1 MNKQI
6 RLVSAGCLVLGA
18 MFASGATVSI
28 TGTVKDPD
36 GKPVAG
42 VAIGI
47 RTNSSAT
54 AVTGEDGTF
63 KLAGDYTPYKSP
75 RPDFPSVVMEKIMD
89 KSVLLTGTKAGMIL
103 ARTIVKDNASGV
115 QITMYPMPS
124 GKVTLIGNLLA
135 STHVLGMTKAAF
147 DEKHSF
153 MIAFDG
159 TPGIRATFD
168 QILKEFW
175 PDGSSLDGDSAQ
187 ELENQ
192 LVERLQFNLDGPK
205 EAEMWKGVQAHC
217 YPSAVTV
224 TGDIHEKPGTK
235 WSQPWIS
242 TESYGPTTFKY
253 PDKVMG
259 ATKPFIMPNK
269 PPLVLKID
277 DKVSIKCLYV
287 PPGRFYMGCPLI
299 QVPHWQESPQH
310 MVTLTRGFYLSETPI
325 TYEQYGAVTGDTTA
339 GSKTNYNPQFI
350 KRLKSP
356 ELDMDPQS
364 SAGLSCQMYK
374 NFCAKIKE
382 KTGKKVRMPTFS
394 EWEWAARCG
403 TSDPSCS
410 PNAARREFPTLPTV
424 EYNPYAPVK
433 KTPPNA
439 WGFYQICVMGSSE
452 RFLDGEKFH
461 STSKGDL
468 VDPSDPVK
476 ADDMDPIGKHDWNV
490 HAGGGGADYPIM
502 ELLRTGGT
510 RGLPFEDEWN
520 KCHTRQRIVV
530 EEADASGV
538 AK

>member
-1 MNKQI
+1 
-6 RLVSAGCLVLGA
+6 
-18 MFASGATVSI
+18 
-28 TGTVKDPD
+28 
-36 GKPVAG
+36 
-42 VAIGI
+42 
-47 RTNSSAT
+47 
-54 AVTGEDGTF
+54 
-63 KLAGDYTPYKSP
+63 
-75 RPDFPSVVMEKIMD
+75 
-89 KSVLLTGTKAGMIL
+89 
-103 ARTIVKDNASGV
+103 
-115 QITMYPMPS
+115 
-124 GKVTLIGNLLA
+124 
-135 STHVLGMTKAAF
+135 
-147 DEKHSF
+147 
-153 MIAFDG
+153 
-159 TPGIRATFD
+159 
-168 QILKEFW
+168 
-175 PDGSSLDGDSAQ
+175 
-187 ELENQ
+187 
-192 LVERLQFNLDGPK
+192 
-205 EAEMWKGVQAHC
+205 
-217 YPSAVTV
+217 
-224 TGDIHEKPGTK
+224 
-235 WSQPWIS
+235 
-242 TESYGPTTFKY
+242 
-253 PDKVMG
+253 MG